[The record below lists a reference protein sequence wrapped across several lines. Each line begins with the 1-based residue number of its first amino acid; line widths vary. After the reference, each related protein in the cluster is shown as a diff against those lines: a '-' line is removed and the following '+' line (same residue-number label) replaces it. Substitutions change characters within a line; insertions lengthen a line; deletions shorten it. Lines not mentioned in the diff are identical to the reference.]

1 MTHDSSS
8 ARRPLRVEVWRVVDS
23 QLGLSGPGQA
33 PAFSPTTNLPS
44 HLVKRLR
51 WPAPSVWQICH
62 HLCSLACM
70 HALFHAGDSALLE
83 PGPSD
88 NICFHTDCVRWK
100 VRRTISALTDNKDCC
115 SSVNTQPPRFYF
127 SPTTA
132 CPFCSVTNR
141 GKPSVRACCIA

>member
-1 MTHDSSS
+1 MTRPVLG
-8 ARRPLRVEVWRVVDS
+8 ARCGLRCGEWLIRSLASLALDKLQPS
-23 QLGLSGPGQA
+23 HPPQTFP
-33 PAFSPTTNLPS
+33 LPS
-44 HLVKRLR
+44 TRRLR
-51 WPAPSVWQICH
+51 WPTPSVWQICH

-70 HALFHAGDSALLE
+70 RALFHAGDNALLE

-88 NICFHTDCVRWK
+88 KTCFHTDCVRWK